1 MRKFIIAVSVL
12 AAASCAN
19 TENTVIGNLDIY
31 EDFESKHVEARP
43 VRVWTPS
50 DYDPEQKYEIGRA
63 HV

>member
-1 MRKFIIAVSVL
+1 MRKFIIAMSVL

-31 EDFESKHVEARP
+31 ENFESKHVEARP

-50 DYDPEQKYEIGRA
+50 DYDPEQ
-63 HV
+63 